1 MELWI
6 LWYQTVAALR
16 PACARTRTFLWLV
29 VVLAAMTVR
38 SDLAGVTSLVRSHWL
53 RPRCY
58 PRLLYFFHSPALDL
72 SKLIGTWTALVARLF
87 ARHLVR
93 VGDRVVLLAD
103 GLKAPKEGKKMP
115 AVKSLHQES
124 AGNTK
129 PTFIMGHSCQ
139 AVALLVQALGGCL
152 AVPLACRIHEGVVFS
167 NRWRRTLLD
176 KLVGLLF
183 DLGLEN
189 SFYLIADAYYASR
202 KVALP
207 LLAQGHHLVSR
218 LRSTATAYEPVAPS
232 TVRRRGRPKRYGRK
246 IKLRELFH
254 RDERFVAAPSPVYG
268 ERGITLRYRA
278 LDLLWRPLGRLV
290 RFVLVDHPIRGQLIL
305 LCTDTTLDALAII
318 RLFGWRFK
326 IEVSFKQA
334 IHTVGTYA
342 YHFWMKAMT
351 PIGRGDGNQYLHR
364 KSERYRAQV
373 RRKLAAYERH
383 IQIGLI
389 VQGLLQYLAVF
400 QHRAVWRCFSSWL
413 RTENRALA
421 PSELVVAH
429 ALRNSLPDF
438 LLSLPNTDRLK
449 KFLAPKLAPE
459 RCPNICLIKLDQ
471 AA

>member
-16 PACARTRTFLWLV
+16 PACARTRTFLWLL

-38 SDLAGVTSLVRSHWL
+38 TDLAGVTSLVRSHWL

-58 PRLLYFFHSPALDL
+58 HRLLYFFHSPALDL
-72 SKLIGTWTALVARLF
+72 PKLIRTWTALVVRRF
-87 ARHLVR
+87 ASSLVR
-93 VGDRVVLLAD
+93 VNGRVVLLAD

-129 PTFIMGHSCQ
+129 PTYIMGHSCQ

-152 AVPLACRIHEGVVFS
+152 AVPLACRLHEGVVFS

-207 LLAQGHHLVSR
+207 LLDRGHHLVTR
-218 LRSTATAYEPVAPS
+218 VRTTATAYEPVAPS
-232 TVRRRGRPKRYGRK
+232 AARRRGRPKLYGPK
-246 IKLRELFH
+246 MKLRDLFSS
-254 RDERFVAAPSPVYG
+254 ENGFVTAPSPVYG
-268 ERGITLRYRA
+268 ERDLTLRYRA

-290 RFVLVDHPIRGQLIL
+290 RFVLVDHPTRGRLIL

-318 RLFGWRFK
+318 RLYGWRFK

-342 YHFWMKAMT
+342 YHFWMRAMT
-351 PIGRGDGNQYLHR
+351 PIRRGDGNQYLHR
-364 KSERYRAQV
+364 KADRYRAQV

-389 VQGLLQYLAVF
+389 VQGLLQYLALF
-400 QHRAVWRCFSSWL
+400 HHRTVWRLFGSWL
-413 RTENRALA
+413 RTENHALA

-429 ALRNSLPDF
+429 ALRNSFPDF
-438 LLSLPNTDRLK
+438 LLSLPQTDRLK
-449 KFLAPKLAPE
+449 KFLGPKLAPE
-459 RCPNICLIKLDQ
+459 RCPNLALIELDH

>member
-1 MELWI
+1 MDLWI
-6 LWYQTVAALR
+6 IWYQTVAALR

-29 VVLAAMTVR
+29 VVLAAMTSR
-38 SDLAGVTSLVRSHWL
+38 TDRAGVTSLVRSHWL
-53 RPRCY
+53 RARCY
-58 PRLLYFFHSPALDL
+58 HRLLYFFHSPALDL
-72 SKLIGTWTALVARLF
+72 PKLIRTWTALVARVF
-87 ARHLVR
+87 ARRIIR

-103 GLKAPKEGKKMP
+103 GLKAAKEGKKMP

-139 AVALLVQALGGCL
+139 AVALLVQAVGGCL
-152 AVPLACRIHEGVVFS
+152 AVPLACRIHEGIVFS
-167 NRWRRTLLD
+167 NRSRRTLLD
-176 KLVGLLF
+176 KLVGLLL
-183 DLGLEN
+183 DLGLDG

-202 KVALP
+202 KVAIP
-207 LLAQGHHLVSR
+207 LLEQGHHLVSR
-218 LRSTATAYEPVAPS
+218 LRSNATAYEPAAPM
-232 TVRRRGRPKRYGRK
+232 TARRRGRPKCYGRK
-246 IKLRELFH
+246 IKLRDLFSH
-254 RDERFVAAPSPVYG
+254 DRSFIDAPSPVYG
-268 ERGITLRYRA
+268 EQGITLRYCC
-278 LDLLWRPLGRLV
+278 LDLLWRPLGRVV
-290 RFVLVDHPIRGQLIL
+290 RLVLVDHPTRGQLIL
-305 LCTDTTLDALAII
+305 LCTDTSLDALAII
-318 RLFGWRFK
+318 RLYGWRFK

-351 PIGRGDGNQYLHR
+351 PIRRGDGNQYLHR
-364 KSERYRAQV
+364 KSDRYRAQV

-389 VQGLLQYLAVF
+389 VQGLLQYLAAF
-400 QHRAVWRCFSSWL
+400 HHRAVWRFFGSWL

-438 LLSLPNTDRLK
+438 LLSLPYSDALK
-449 KFLAPKLAPE
+449 KFIVPKLAPE
-459 RCPNICLIKLDQ
+459 RCPSMCLIQLRK

>member
-1 MELWI
+1 MNLWI
-6 LWYQTVAALR
+6 LWYQTVTALR

-58 PRLLYFFHSPALDL
+58 HRLLYFFHSPALDL
-72 SKLIGTWTALVARLF
+72 PKLIRTWTAWVTRAF
-87 ARHLVR
+87 ARRLVR

-139 AVALLVQALGGCL
+139 AVALLVQAMGGCL
-152 AVPLACRIHEGVVFS
+152 AVPLACRIHEGLVFS

-183 DLGLEN
+183 DLGLKS

-202 KVALP
+202 KVARP
-207 LLAQGHHLVSR
+207 LLEQGHHLVSR
-218 LRSTATAYEPVAPS
+218 LRSNATAYEPVAPS
-232 TVRRRGRPKRYGRK
+232 AVRRRGRPKRYGRK
-246 IKLRELFH
+246 IKLRELFL
-254 RDERFVAAPSPVYG
+254 RDEKFVAALSPVYG
-268 ERGITLRYRA
+268 EQGITLRYQS
-278 LDLLWRPLGRLV
+278 LDVLWRPLGRRV
-290 RFVLVDHPIRGQLIL
+290 RLVLVDHPTRGRLIL
-305 LCTDTTLDALAII
+305 LSTDTTLEALAII
-318 RLFGWRFK
+318 RLYGWRFK

-334 IHTVGTYA
+334 IHTIGTYA
-342 YHFWMKAMT
+342 YHFWMRDMI
-351 PIGRGDGNQYLHR
+351 PIRRGDGNQHLHR
-364 KSERYRAQV
+364 RSEQYRAQV

-400 QHRAVWRCFSSWL
+400 HHRAVWRFFGSWL

-438 LLSLPNTDRLK
+438 LLSLPYTDVLK

-459 RCPNICLIKLDQ
+459 RCPNMCLIQLDQ

>member
-1 MELWI
+1 
-6 LWYQTVAALR
+6 
-16 PACARTRTFLWLV
+16 
-29 VVLAAMTVR
+29 
-38 SDLAGVTSLVRSHWL
+38 
-53 RPRCY
+53 
-58 PRLLYFFHSPALDL
+58 
-72 SKLIGTWTALVARLF
+72 
-87 ARHLVR
+87 
-93 VGDRVVLLAD
+93 
-103 GLKAPKEGKKMP
+103 MP

-139 AVALLVQALGGCL
+139 AVALLVQVLGGCL
-152 AVPLACRIHEGVVFS
+152 AVPLACRIHEGIVFS

-183 DLGLEN
+183 DLGLEQN
-189 SFYLIADAYYASR
+189 FYLIADAYYASR

-207 LLAQGHHLVSR
+207 LLEQGHHLVSR
-218 LRSTATAYEPVAPS
+218 LRSNATAYEPATPS
-232 TVRRRGRPKRYGRK
+232 AARRRGRPKCYGRK
-246 IKLRELFH
+246 LRLRELFH
-254 RDERFVAAPSPVYG
+254 HDEGFVAAPSPVYG
-268 ERGITLRYRA
+268 EQGIGLRYRC

-290 RFVLVDHPIRGQLIL
+290 RLVLVDHPSRGRLIL
-305 LCTDTTLDALAII
+305 LCTDTTLEALAII
-318 RLFGWRFK
+318 RLYGWRFK

-334 IHTVGTYA
+334 IHTIGTYA
-342 YHFWMKAMT
+342 YHFWMRDMI
-351 PIGRGDGNQYLHR
+351 PIRRGDGNQYLHR
-364 KSERYRAQV
+364 QSDPYRAQV

-400 QHRAVWRCFSSWL
+400 HHRAVWRFFGSWL
-413 RTENRALA
+413 RTENHALA

-438 LLSLPNTDRLK
+438 LLSLPYSDILK

-459 RCPNICLIKLDQ
+459 RCPNMCLIQLDQ